1 MKILNTP
8 PVSVHLLWHLLLQY
22 STIHNAHQAGP
33 EANLPPEPW
42 QLREVRLALEA
53 LAVPSPSGSVRPTEG
68 GQQGGAGG
76 SDRPSPFCNTGHFKC
91 PQPGCTG
98 LSVHTGSQATFIFKR
113 TSSSM
118 LLFTG
123 PTIAHSSAHHW
134 QCRGQTESLMVV
146 LGLSLLGVLSSA
158 QGRGHQKT
166 TREAG
171 DPQELGRQLRPAA
184 LNSLRSG
191 PSPVCCRS
199 RLLRPRQARL
209 AFLSTPLQTSLSGRQ
224 QCSI

>member
-1 MKILNTP
+1 MLLLVIAILHPSTVFNMKILNTP
-8 PVSVHLLWHLLLQY
+8 PVSVHLFWHLLLQY
-22 STIHNAHQAGP
+22 STTHNARQAGP

-68 GQQGGAGG
+68 GRQRGAGG

-134 QCRGQTESLMVV
+134 QCRGQTESLLVA

-158 QGRGHQKT
+158 QGR
-166 TREAG
+166 
-171 DPQELGRQLRPAA
+171 QETLR
-184 LNSLRSG
+184 N
-191 PSPVCCRS
+191 
-199 RLLRPRQARL
+199 
-209 AFLSTPLQTSLSGRQ
+209 
-224 QCSI
+224 